1 MSSQATA
8 ATTAAMA
15 VSDPASPSTP
25 PATLPWSTTWGLT
38 AGVCAVGSEALLIS
52 PVLKDIAADFAL
64 NPAEIGLAVTIYGIA
79 LAVVAPF
86 AGLISDRLSRKRALR
101 LGLIVFSLAG
111 FAAALSTSFTMLL
124 IARAVCAMGA
134 ALFLPSSYAYVGDEV
149 PFERRAQVMG
159 RVMFGWAGSMVLGV
173 PLGGLLSEWVGWRGA
188 LAALALL
195 GLIVLIALWR
205 LQSRHQPNTAPGAL
219 KKLTGNFL
227 RLLASRTIQLLLLV
241 NLLNMFSFYGVYT
254 YLGTA
259 LRDELQMGSGGA
271 ALFAAF
277 YGLGLG
283 LTTANGKIADRIGK
297 PRALTLSL
305 LVLSVILSALP
316 IAAHHTVSLAAMMFV
331 WGLAQGMVMVSLPSI
346 VTEQSS
352 ELRGSVTSLL
362 SCTTYI
368 GVTLGSWAMGL
379 VFVGIGYQPVGFG
392 CGAASLLAA
401 LVFLYQR
408 RRAS

>member
-1 MSSQATA
+1 MSNQGVAVTA
-8 ATTAAMA
+8 AAMA
-15 VSDPASPSTP
+15 AP

-173 PLGGLLSEWVGWRGA
+173 PLGGVLSQWVGWRGA

-195 GLIVLIALWR
+195 GLVVLLALWR

-219 KKLTGNFL
+219 RKLTGNFL
-227 RLLASRTIQLLLLV
+227 KLLTNRTIQLLLLV

-259 LRDELQMGSGGA
+259 LRDELQIGGGGA

-277 YGLGLG
+277 YGIGLG
-283 LTTANGKIADRIGK
+283 ITTANGKIADRIGK
-297 PRALTLSL
+297 PRALTLAL
-305 LVLSVILSALP
+305 LVLAAILSALP
-316 IAAHHTVSLAAMMFV
+316 SATHHAVSLAAVMFV
-331 WGLAQGMVMVSLPSI
+331 WGLSQGMVMVSLPSI

-368 GVTLGSWAMGL
+368 GVTLGSWVMGL
-379 VFVGIGYQPVGFG
+379 VFIGIGYQPVGFG
-392 CGAASLLAA
+392 CGTASLLAA
-401 LVFLYQR
+401 LIFLYLR
-408 RRAS
+408 RQKGARMPSIG

>member
-1 MSSQATA
+1 M
-8 ATTAAMA
+8 
-15 VSDPASPSTP
+15 
-25 PATLPWSTTWGLT
+25 
-38 AGVCAVGSEALLIS
+38 
-52 PVLKDIAADFAL
+52 KDIAADFAL

-283 LTTANGKIADRIGK
+283 
-297 PRALTLSL
+297 
-305 LVLSVILSALP
+305 
-316 IAAHHTVSLAAMMFV
+316 
-331 WGLAQGMVMVSLPSI
+331 
-346 VTEQSS
+346 
-352 ELRGSVTSLL
+352 
-362 SCTTYI
+362 
-368 GVTLGSWAMGL
+368 
-379 VFVGIGYQPVGFG
+379 
-392 CGAASLLAA
+392 
-401 LVFLYQR
+401 
-408 RRAS
+408 

>member
-1 MSSQATA
+1 MSGQSAAIA
-8 ATTAAMA
+8 ATPPETL
-15 VSDPASPSTP
+15 P
-25 PATLPWSTTWGLT
+25 PATLSWSTTWGLT

-64 NPAEIGLAVTIYGIA
+64 KPAEIGLAVTIYGIA

-111 FAAALSTSFTMLL
+111 FAAAFSTSFTMLL
-124 IARAVCAMGA
+124 VARAVCAVGA

-173 PLGGLLSEWVGWRGA
+173 PLGGILSEWVGWRGA
-188 LAALALL
+188 LAALAVL
-195 GLIVLIALWR
+195 GLVVLLALWR

-227 RLLASRTIQLLLLV
+227 RLLANRTIQLLLLV

-259 LRDELQMGSGGA
+259 LRAELQLGGGGA

-283 LTTANGKIADRIGK
+283 ITTANGKVADRIGK
-297 PRALTLSL
+297 PRALTYAL
-305 LVLSVILSALP
+305 LTLAVILSAVPL
-316 IAAHHTVSLAAMMFV
+316 AAHYAASLGAVMFV
-331 WGLAQGMVMVSLPSI
+331 WGLSQGMVMVSLPSI

-368 GVTLGSWAMGL
+368 GVTLGSWVMGL
-379 VFVGIGYQPVGFG
+379 VFAGIGYQPVGLG
-392 CGAASLLAA
+392 SGAASLLAV
-401 LVFLYQR
+401 LIFLHQR
-408 RRAS
+408 RTR